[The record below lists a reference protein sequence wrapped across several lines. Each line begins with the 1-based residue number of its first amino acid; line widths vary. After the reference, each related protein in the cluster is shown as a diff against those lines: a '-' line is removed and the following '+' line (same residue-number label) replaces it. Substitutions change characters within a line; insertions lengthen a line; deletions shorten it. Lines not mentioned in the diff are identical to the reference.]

1 MVSTRKPRNVLPEKK
16 SVANKLAYA
25 VLLMVATV
33 LIYQK
38 LIIGPTIVFKSLY
51 LILFRPSPSSG
62 LQIYF
67 VSNL

>member
-1 MVSTRKPRNVLPEKK
+1 MSASNVPRFIVAYMVSTRKPRNVLPEKK

-38 LIIGPTIVFKSLY
+38 LIIGPTIVFKSL
-51 LILFRPSPSSG
+51 
-62 LQIYF
+62 
-67 VSNL
+67 